1 MKQFFLAVGAGLVA
15 VLVGITKY
23 FKSKAE
29 RLEAES
35 RERDARERAEVAEM
49 EKRIASVREAHLDR
63 KPIDPKNR
71 TDFE

>member
-1 MKQFFLAVGAGLVA
+1 MRKFFLAVGTGLLA
-15 VLVGITKY
+15 ILLGITKY

-63 KPIDPKNR
+63 KPIDPKKR
-71 TDFE
+71 DYFQ